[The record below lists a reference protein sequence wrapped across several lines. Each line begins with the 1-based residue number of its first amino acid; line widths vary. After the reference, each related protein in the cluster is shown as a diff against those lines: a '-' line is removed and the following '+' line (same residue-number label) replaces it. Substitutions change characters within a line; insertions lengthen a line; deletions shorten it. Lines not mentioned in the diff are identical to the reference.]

1 MSNQSCSSS
10 SSSSDIQTEISMDSF
25 HSPPSYPPYLFICQ
39 LLFLSVC
46 QPPCLSGV
54 TVSEQAGGSP
64 PEKTEVQRSAN
75 ISTTALKDRA
85 RFDLS
90 HTLGRLTSRGVKN
103 QARIKISHKHTNVCM
118 YTLSCYLWENSFPGE
133 RERERWR
140 ELERRWLK
148 DLNLH

>member
-1 MSNQSCSSS
+1 
-10 SSSSDIQTEISMDSF
+10 MDSF

-39 LLFLSVC
+39 LLFLSVR

-90 HTLGRLTSRGVKN
+90 HTLGRLTSRGVKKSSAN
-103 QARIKISHKHTNVCM
+103 KDIAQTHKCMHVHTLL
-118 YTLSCYLWENSFPGE
+118 LSVRKQFSRRE
-133 RERERWR
+133 REREMKRAG
-140 ELERRWLK
+140 ETVVERLK
-148 DLNLH
+148 PPLGTPAIASLISV